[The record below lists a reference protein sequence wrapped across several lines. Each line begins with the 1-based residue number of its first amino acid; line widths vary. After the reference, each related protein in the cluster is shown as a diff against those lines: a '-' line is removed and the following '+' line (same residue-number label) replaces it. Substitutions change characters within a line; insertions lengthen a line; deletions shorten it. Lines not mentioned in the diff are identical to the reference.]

1 MNIAMAAFKRS
12 VYFTTSLITKSGY
25 KRIYDEHIS
34 QNLKYLKL
42 YWALL

>member
-1 MNIAMAAFKRS
+1 MNIARVAFKRS

-25 KRIYDEHIS
+25 KRVYDEHTS
-34 QNLKYLKL
+34 QNLKYLKF